1 MRRLRALCEAQGA
14 AVGVERTSSPGSGSA
29 ISRRPRRRTAKLRG
43 SSLLFVCALVTLAFH
58 KRSGPAAPKPETTA
72 GKKKKKKKKGF
83 ITSGAAKPNLVLRP
97 RGGGCAGSKPSV
109 APAAP
114 ATESRFTQ
122 DLDSSATPEEKREQT
137 AAHSLAVALEAE
149 GVPDAKALCAAGLRA
164 ETYAPFT
171 SWHYEGDKAKALN
184 AARVA
189 AEKAA
194 KAAAEA
200 EDAAAF
206 GTSEPNSDASA
217 EASHNRGVTI
227 KYLREFTEEHDCWDW
242 PTWKVVRDI
251 IGPATAATRCRY
263 VDLPAVRAKA
273 NPGPAQ
279 TFGCARSPVS
289 TARDSAKRP
298 TRRLVR
304 ARSQLALLGLQVG
317 PARRRARRPRG
328 REPPRVD
335 WCVAFGKPV

>member
-1 MRRLRALCEAQGA
+1 M
-14 AVGVERTSSPGSGSA
+14 
-29 ISRRPRRRTAKLRG
+29 
-43 SSLLFVCALVTLAFH
+43 
-58 KRSGPAAPKPETTA
+58 
-72 GKKKKKKKKGF
+72 
-83 ITSGAAKPNLVLRP
+83 
-97 RGGGCAGSKPSV
+97 GCASSKV
-109 APAAP
+109 APSSEATAQTQLERAA
-114 ATESRFTQ
+114 AE
-122 DLDSSATPEEKREQT
+122 A
-137 AAHSLAVALEAE
+137 LAVALKVERKK
-149 GVPDAKALCAAGLRA
+149 DAAALCAAGLRA
-164 ETYAPFT
+164 ETFVPFT

-227 KYLREFTEEHDCWDW
+227 KYLREFTEEHDCWDL
-242 PTWKVVRDI
+242 PTWKVVQDI
-251 IGPATAATRCRY
+251 IVPATAATRCRY

-273 NPGPAQ
+273 NPGPAK

-289 TARDSAKRP
+289 TARDCAKRP
-298 TRRLVR
+298 TGRLVR
-304 ARSQLALLGLQVG
+304 ARWQLALLGLQVG

-335 WCVAFGKPV
+335 WCVAFGMPV